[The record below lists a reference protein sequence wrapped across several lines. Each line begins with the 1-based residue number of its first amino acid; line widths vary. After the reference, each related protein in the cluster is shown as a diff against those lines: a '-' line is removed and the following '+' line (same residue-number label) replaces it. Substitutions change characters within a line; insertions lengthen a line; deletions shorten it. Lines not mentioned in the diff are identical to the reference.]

1 MNSPSFPEGP
11 GSVSG
16 APNLPDGFAA
26 TFTSRYVDTGGLR
39 QHVVTGGDGPPLLL
53 VHGWPQTWY
62 AWRLVM
68 PGLARGFS
76 VVVPD
81 QRGCGL
87 SGKPGDGYD
96 TGTLAGDLAAL
107 MDALG
112 HQRFAVA
119 GHDTGM
125 WIGYALAADH
135 PDRVDRLAVAET
147 PLPGV
152 SPSPPLF
159 ASAHLNNALW
169 HFAFNRLASVN
180 DQLVAGREEIYFGW
194 QFATKAARPLPEY
207 AVRHYIGTLAASP
220 AALHASFAIY
230 RALDD
235 HHRAKPAA
243 HDPAAEHARA
253 GHRRRAQPGGTGRGH
268 HEAGRRR
275 RAGPGHP
282 RLRPLGP
289 RGGPRADADRADRV
303 LGPVPRRAAPGKP
316 PRASGGPGLAAPAEA
331 RPTPKHSPHASPP
344 PHARGV
350 TGTPVPI
357 PISARAHQLTSTT
370 APCTGHGRV

>member
-1 MNSPSFPEGP
+1 MSSSSTGLPTPEGP

-16 APNLPDGFAA
+16 APNLPAGFTG
-26 TFTSRYVDTGGLR
+26 TFTSRYIDTGELR

-68 PGLARGFS
+68 PALARGFS
-76 VVVPD
+76 VIAPD

-87 SGKPGDGYD
+87 SGRPEDGYD

-135 PDRVDRLAVAET
+135 PGRVARLAVAET

-159 ASAHLNNALW
+159 APAHLNNALW
-169 HFAFNRLASVN
+169 HFAFNRLAAVN
-180 DQLVAGREEIYFGW
+180 DQLVTGREDVYFGW
-194 QFATKAARPLPEY
+194 QFATKAARPLPGY
-207 AVRHYIGTLAASP
+207 AVRRYTGTLAASP
-220 AALHASFAIY
+220 EALHASFAIY
-230 RALDD
+230 RALDTTIAQNQQRTTRRLPMPVLGIGGEHSLGEQVAD
-235 HHRAKPAA
+235 TMRLAADDVQTLVIPGCGHHPPEEAPQETLAALTAFLASYREEQAAA
-243 HDPAAEHARA
+243 HH
-253 GHRRRAQPGGTGRGH
+253 
-268 HEAGRRR
+268 
-275 RAGPGHP
+275 AGPQ
-282 RLRPLGP
+282 
-289 RGGPRADADRADRV
+289 
-303 LGPVPRRAAPGKP
+303 AA
-316 PRASGGPGLAAPAEA
+316 
-331 RPTPKHSPHASPP
+331 
-344 PHARGV
+344 GV
-350 TGTPVPI
+350 
-357 PISARAHQLTSTT
+357 
-370 APCTGHGRV
+370 

>member
-1 MNSPSFPEGP
+1 MNSPSCPEGP

-87 SGKPGDGYD
+87 SGKPEDGYD
-96 TGTLAGDLAAL
+96 TGTLAADLTAL

-159 ASAHLNNALW
+159 ANAHLNNALW
-169 HFAFNRLASVN
+169 HFAFNRLTDVN
-180 DQLVAGREEIYFGW
+180 DQLVTGREDVYFGW
-194 QFATKAARPLPEY
+194 QFAAKAARPLPDY
-207 AVRHYIGTLAASP
+207 AVRYYIDTLAADP
-220 AALHASFAIY
+220 EALHASFAIY
-230 RALDD
+230 RALDATIAQNQQRTTQRLALPVLGIGGAHSLREQVAD
-235 HHRAKPAA
+235 TMKLTADDVQTLVIPGCAHYPAEEASEETLAALTAFLAPYRNEQTAA
-243 HDPAAEHARA
+243 HT
-253 GHRRRAQPGGTGRGH
+253 PGPH
-268 HEAGRRR
+268 
-275 RAGPGHP
+275 
-282 RLRPLGP
+282 
-289 RGGPRADADRADRV
+289 
-303 LGPVPRRAAPGKP
+303 AAP
-316 PRASGGPGLAAPAEA
+316 
-331 RPTPKHSPHASPP
+331 
-344 PHARGV
+344 
-350 TGTPVPI
+350 I
-357 PISARAHQLTSTT
+357 
-370 APCTGHGRV
+370 

>member
-1 MNSPSFPEGP
+1 MNSPAIPEGA
-11 GSVSG
+11 GSVEG
-16 APNLPDGFAA
+16 APHLPEGFSG
-26 TFTSRYVDTGGLR
+26 TFTSRYVDTGGLH

-68 PGLARGFS
+68 PALARDFT

-87 SGKPGDGYD
+87 SGRPADGYD

-112 HQRFAVA
+112 HQQFAVA

-125 WIGYALAADH
+125 WIGYALAADY
-135 PDRVDRLAVAET
+135 PNRVARLAVAET

-169 HFAFNRLASVN
+169 HFAFNRLAAVN
-180 DQLVAGREEIYFGW
+180 DQLVTGREEVYFGW

-207 AVRHYIGTLAASP
+207 AVRHYIDTLAASP
-220 AALHASFAIY
+220 EVLHASFAIY
-230 RALDD
+230 RALDATIAQNQQRRTQPLSMPVLGIGGEKSLRD
-235 HHRAKPAA
+235 QVAA
-243 HDPAAEHARA
+243 TMKLAADDV
-253 GHRRRAQPGGTGRGH
+253 QTLVIPGCGH
-268 HEAGRRR
+268 HPAEET
-275 RAGPGHP
+275 PEET
-282 RLRPLGP
+282 
-289 RGGPRADADRADRV
+289 
-303 LGPVPRRAAPGKP
+303 
-316 PRASGGPGLAAPAEA
+316 LAALTAFLATYRDAGLPTKQHDSAVRRT
-331 RPTPKHSPHASPP
+331 RP
-344 PHARGV
+344 
-350 TGTPVPI
+350 
-357 PISARAHQLTSTT
+357 
-370 APCTGHGRV
+370 